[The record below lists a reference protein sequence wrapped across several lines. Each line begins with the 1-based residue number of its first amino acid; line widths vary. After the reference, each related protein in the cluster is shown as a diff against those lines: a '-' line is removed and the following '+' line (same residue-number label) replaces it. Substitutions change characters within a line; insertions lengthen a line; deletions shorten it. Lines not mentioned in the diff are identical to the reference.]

1 MQNENGPAEMKTL
14 QMPRVLGAAGD
25 GRWARVAV
33 WGLVC
38 VLLRGGP
45 YNKQRDQKAVFMNK
59 FSKRLVVLFSFFL
72 VYFAHIIFLN

>member
-1 MQNENGPAEMKTL
+1 MKAKWEMKTQNENGPAEMKTL

-25 GRWARVAV
+25 GPWARVAV

-45 YNKQRDQKAVFMNK
+45 YNKQRDQKAVFIYN
-59 FSKRLVVLFSFFL
+59 F
-72 VYFAHIIFLN
+72 

>member
-1 MQNENGPAEMKTL
+1 MKTL

-25 GRWARVAV
+25 GPWARVAV

-45 YNKQRDQKAVFMNK
+45 YNKQRRHGCVPDSA
-59 FSKRLVVLFSFFL
+59 SLATRTLWVLNGRGL
-72 VYFAHIIFLN
+72 AAALPPRV